1 MNYIEFQRTR
11 KLMRTNI
18 YAYGDRD
25 REKHKHTYMSV
36 YIFEKH
42 RMLI

>member
-18 YAYGDRD
+18 YAYGDR
-25 REKHKHTYMSV
+25 EKHKHTYMSV